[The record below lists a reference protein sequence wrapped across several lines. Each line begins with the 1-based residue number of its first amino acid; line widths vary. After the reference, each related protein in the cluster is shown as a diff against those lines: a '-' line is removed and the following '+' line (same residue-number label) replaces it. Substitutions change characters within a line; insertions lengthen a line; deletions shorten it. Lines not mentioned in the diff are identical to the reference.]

1 MGRCD
6 QENIKRLQ
14 KVKNFAV
21 RIVTDAHKFEHFT
34 PYLID
39 LYWLPV
45 AIRLEV
51 RDIIM
56 TYKSLNGNV
65 RNKDKLQ
72 LPLCRTTTAYRSF
85 KYSDTF
91 LWNSLPKNIGDNSS
105 SILKNNESCFLY
117 IFN

>member
-1 MGRCD
+1 MSRCD

-56 TYKSLNGNV
+56 TYKSLNGLNL
-65 RNKDKLQ
+65 RFHKKIRDL
-72 LPLCRTTTAYRSF
+72 
-85 KYSDTF
+85 
-91 LWNSLPKNIGDNSS
+91 
-105 SILKNNESCFLY
+105 
-117 IFN
+117 